1 MTEPSATGL
10 AKTEPPDTGTPKK
23 ARRRSGRFILIA
35 GAVLVALLAAGGW
48 YTTTDRFH
56 SWLHSRVVTLLQD
69 ATGGRVELGG
79 FHMIPF
85 RLRME
90 ARDLTIHGAE
100 KTGSIPFGHAD
111 TVVADVQ
118 LVPLL
123 GGQVILNRLTLEHP
137 VVRVEF
143 GADGT
148 SNIPE
153 PKGPVDL
160 RPAPEQLFDMSMGR
174 LEVHNGELIWN
185 DQSIP
190 LDFSASGVSGGMSHS
205 LFRRR
210 YEGKVHLEKVDTKL
224 QDLRPFSWSG
234 DLEFGLTRR
243 RLDIKSLSLT
253 SGRSHLHFTG
263 EVQDFVHPQLS
274 GSYEGQVDVAD
285 AGSVSRTKELAG
297 GTADIKGDGKWTDSG
312 FSVTG
317 KLSVRDGFWKM
328 DNGGIRVPS
337 GSTQYTLTDR
347 LEFRDLQARTLGGVV
362 TGDARV
368 NHWMGADEKA
378 EHGKKREDSAG
389 EVHLKLRDLAAGDML
404 SLLNARDFPVDR
416 LHAVGTASGTLVST
430 WTKRIETANTEV
442 DLQVAAPAQVAPGT
456 LPLAGTAHGTYHGTI
471 NGTNDSV
478 DIAQIE
484 LNTRGTHISSSGT
497 LGTNSS
503 NLHLD
508 VNAANLTEWE
518 ALLGSFR
525 GTAQVPFNLAGHGR
539 LTGSLSGSLRQP
551 LLAGKV
557 ELSDF
562 QATSRGVGHSVLDHM
577 RWDRLTADLQASQH
591 QITAQHGVLQQGTA
605 RVNFDAEIGLD
616 QGAFT
621 PESLIRAKVS
631 LQDASVEELQAI
643 FGYSYPISGRV
654 SFSGEVGGNKSAP
667 HGQGLLHLKNATIY
681 GEAVPAAQAKVIWA
695 GPDLT
700 LEDIDAEYASG
711 HVSGLVAY
719 NLDAGTFRSQLSGEG
734 FQLASLPKLRD
745 SQTPVAG
752 RLKFTATGSGTTAE
766 PAIDATVDLESLAYG
781 DEDQG
786 GFHLEAKTR
795 GTNLHLSGKSAFQG
809 ENLSLDGDVQLR
821 GDWPLQATARF
832 EHMDLDP
839 LLQRY
844 LRSSVTGH
852 STFTGTLAVRG
863 PARRPSDLEVTA
875 ELTQLT
881 AVLQNVRVA
890 NDGPVRFRIANHVFH
905 LEEARLM
912 GENTKLTAGGTV
924 EMTGRRELDVH
935 ASGQVNLGLLQTMY
949 PDFLTTG
956 TIDIQGRATG
966 TVSEPVLQGKVTV
979 TQGGIA
985 ALGQPA
991 SLGDINGTLVFT
1003 QDRLQIE
1010 QLTARSG
1017 GGLIHLGG
1025 YMQYGR
1031 FLEFNVTAQGEDVR
1045 LRYPPGMSS
1054 TANADLRF
1062 SGTSNGAVLSGELQ
1076 ITRFSLSPGFDF
1088 GAYLASNRQSSV
1100 LTGSDSLL
1108 NKIKFDL
1115 HIYTAP
1121 DLRFDSSLA
1130 RVSGDADLRLKGTM
1144 AKPVLL
1150 GRTDIQEGQIFFNGA
1165 KYELERGDISFTN
1178 PVKIDPVLDLAASI
1192 RVRDYDIEIGFHGT
1206 SDKLNV
1212 TYRSEPP
1219 LPQADIIA
1227 LLALGRTQEESAQIG
1242 ASQSAFTQEAS
1253 SAILGQ
1259 AINATVSNRV
1269 QKLFGVSR
1277 IKIDPQAPGTETS
1290 TYQGPQ
1296 VTIEQQ
1302 VSNKLTLTYV
1312 QPVSQTTQQTIQ
1324 GEYNVTRNV
1333 SIVAVRDQNGVFAL
1347 DIRIRH
1353 RRK

>member
-23 ARRRSGRFILIA
+23 VRRRSGRFILIA

-160 RPAPEQLFDMSMGR
+160 RPAPEQLFDMSIGR

-190 LDFSASGVSGGMSHS
+190 VDFSASGVSGGMSHS

-285 AGSVSRTKELAG
+285 TGSVSRTKELAG

-312 FSVTG
+312 FSATG
-317 KLSVRDGFWKM
+317 KLSVRDGLWKI
-328 DNGGIRVPS
+328 DNGGIRVPT
-337 GSTQYTLTDR
+337 GSTLYTLTDR
-347 LEFRDLQARTLGGVV
+347 LEFRDLQARALGGVI

-368 NHWMGADEKA
+368 NHWMGAPEKA
-378 EHGKKREDSAG
+378 ERGKKREDSAG

-404 SLLNARDFPVDR
+404 SLLNSRDFPVDR
-416 LHAVGTASGTLVST
+416 LHAVGTASGTLEGT

-442 DLQVAAPAQVAPGT
+442 DLQVAAPPQVAPGT
-456 LPLAGTAHGTYHGTI
+456 LPLFGKAHGTYHGTV

-484 LNTRGTHISSSGT
+484 LSTHGTHISSSGA

-508 VNAANLTEWE
+508 VNAANLVEWE
-518 ALLGSFR
+518 GMLSGLR
-525 GTAQVPFNLAGHGR
+525 GTQVPLSLAGQGHF
-539 LTGSLSGSLRQP
+539 TGWLRGNLHQP
-551 LLAGKV
+551 VLAGKM
-557 ELSDF
+557 ELTSF
-562 QATSRGVGHSVLDHM
+562 QVTQRGVSHSALDRM
-577 RWDRLTADLQASQH
+577 RWDRLTVDVQVSQNAVS
-591 QITAQHGVLQQGTA
+591 AQHGVLRQGTA
-605 RVNFDAEIGLD
+605 EVNFDAEVGLA

-621 PESLIRAKVS
+621 PESTIRAKVS
-631 LQDASVEELQAI
+631 LQDASVEELQSI
-643 FGYSYPISGRV
+643 LGYSYPISGRV
-654 SFSGEVGGNKSAP
+654 SFAGELGGNKSAP
-667 HGQGLLHLKNATIY
+667 RGEGLLHLRNATVY
-681 GEAVPAAQAKVIWA
+681 GEAVPSVQAKFTWA
-695 GPDLT
+695 GSDLT
-700 LEDIDAEYASG
+700 LGDIDAVYASG
-711 HVSGLVAY
+711 HVRGLVAY
-719 NLDAGTFRSQLSGEG
+719 NLDAGTFRSQLAGEG
-734 FQLASLPKLRD
+734 LELASLPKLRD
-745 SQTPVAG
+745 GPTPVAG
-752 RLKFTATGSGTTAE
+752 RLNFTATGSGTTTE
-766 PAIDATVDLESLAYG
+766 PVVDATLDLESLAYG

-786 GFHLEAKTR
+786 GFHFEAKTR
-795 GTNLHLSGKSAFQG
+795 GNNLHLTGKSAFQG
-809 ENLSLDGDVQLR
+809 ENLTLDGDVQLR
-821 GDWPLQATARF
+821 DDWPLQVTARF

-844 LRSSVTGH
+844 LRGSVTGH

-875 ELTQLT
+875 ELAQLT
-881 AVLQNVRVA
+881 AVLQNVKVA
-890 NDGPVRFRIANHVFH
+890 NDGPVRFRVADHIFH
-905 LEEARLM
+905 LEEARLI
-912 GENTKLTAGGTV
+912 GDDTKLTAGGTV
-924 EMTGRRELDVH
+924 ELTGRRELDIH

-956 TIDIQGRATG
+956 TVDIQGRATG
-966 TVSEPVLQGKVTV
+966 TLSEPVLQGKVTV
-979 TQGGIA
+979 AKGGVA

-991 SLGDINGTLVFT
+991 SLGDINGTLIFT

-1017 GGLIHLGG
+1017 GGLIRLGG

-1031 FLEFNVTAQGEDVR
+1031 FLESNATAQGEDVR

-1150 GRTDIQEGQIFFNGA
+1150 GRTDIQEGQIFFNGG

-1178 PVKIDPVLDLAASI
+1178 PVKIDPVVDLAASI

-1227 LLALGRTQEESAQIG
+1227 LLALGRTQEESAQMG

-1253 SAILGQ
+1253 NAILVQ

-1324 GEYNVTRNV
+1324 GESNVTRKV

-1353 RRK
+1353 RKR